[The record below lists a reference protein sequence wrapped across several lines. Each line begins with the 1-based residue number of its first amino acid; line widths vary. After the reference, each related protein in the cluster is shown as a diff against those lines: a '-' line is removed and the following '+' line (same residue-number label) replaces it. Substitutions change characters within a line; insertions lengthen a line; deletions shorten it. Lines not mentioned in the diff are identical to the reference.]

1 MRHRAR
7 AFSIACCLGFGLLAP
22 ASLHSPARGQSAELV
37 LCDRIAAEPN
47 DPDRPA
53 DVKGVAQ
60 IAPSDIATAIKYCKL
75 AAGKSRR
82 ALYELG
88 RAYAANRQMPEAL
101 RAYRQA
107 ADKGSTAAM
116 VELGVMLGTGAGVPK
131 DPVEARKLFER
142 AAKAGNARGLTN
154 LDAMSGAT
162 STNPAE
168 ARTLLEKAAEANSPE
183 AQFQLGMMFA
193 EGTGGPKDDAAARA
207 MFDKAAA
214 QGHAEAML
222 WAGAFAQLGRGGP
235 EDARAARAY
244 FEKAA
249 ALGNEEAKT
258 RLKNLDCPYVLKD
271 KRGNVMT
278 HLCL

>member
-1 MRHRAR
+1 MRQRAR
-7 AFSIACCLGFGLLAP
+7 AFSIACCLGCGLLAQ

-60 IAPSDIATAIKYCKL
+60 ITPSDIATAIKYCKL

-88 RAYAANRQMPEAL
+88 RTYAANRQMPEAL
-101 RAYRQA
+101 RAYRHA

-154 LDAMSGAT
+154 LEAMSGAT
-162 STNPAE
+162 STHPAE

-207 MFDKAAA
+207 MFDMAAA

-271 KRGNVMT
+271 KRGNVMS
-278 HLCL
+278 HLCF

>member
-1 MRHRAR
+1 MRHSAC
-7 AFSIACCLGFGLLAP
+7 AFSIACCLGCGLLAL
-22 ASLHSPARGQSAELV
+22 AVLHSPAHGQSAELV

-60 IAPSDIATAIKYCKL
+60 IAPSDIATAIKFCKL

-82 ALYELG
+82 ALYQLG

-101 RAYRQA
+101 RAYRAA

-116 VELGVMLGTGAGVPK
+116 VELGVMFGTGAGVPK
-131 DPVEARKLFER
+131 DAAEARKLFER

-154 LDAMSGAT
+154 LEAMSGAT

-168 ARTLLEKAAEANSPE
+168 ARTLLERAAEANSPE
-183 AQFQLGMMFA
+183 AQFQLGLMFA

-214 QGHAEAML
+214 QGHAEAMV

-278 HLCL
+278 HLCF